1 MERRVKNMLEN
12 PHKLYKDGG
21 AVVAVL
27 SSETCPWSTQ
37 YTDGPDPFDR
47 DMALFLHSANR
58 ELMPFDVLLDGLTQI
73 AKLKYPAAYMGG
85 LRGLGITWLPVGTLF
100 KIGIASDQSEVIEIF
115 ERGDYHVA

>member
-1 MERRVKNMLEN
+1 MEHRVKNMLEN
-12 PHKLYKDGG
+12 PHKLYKNGG

-27 SSETCPWSTQ
+27 TSETCPWSTQ

-47 DMALFLHSANR
+47 DMASFIHASNK
-58 ELMPFDVLLDGLTQI
+58 ELTPFDVRLDGLIQI
-73 AKLKYPAAYMGG
+73 AKLKYPDAYMGG

-100 KIGIASDQSEVIEIF
+100 RILIASDQSEVIEIF

>member
-1 MERRVKNMLEN
+1 MEHRVKNMLEN
-12 PHKLYKDGG
+12 PHKLYKNGG

-47 DMALFLHSANR
+47 DMASFIHASNK
-58 ELMPFDVLLDGLTQI
+58 ELMPFDVQLDGLTQI
-73 AKLKYPAAYMGG
+73 AKLKYPDAYMGG
-85 LRGLGITWLPVGTLF
+85 LRGLKITWLPVGTLF
-100 KIGIASDQSEVIEIF
+100 RIGIANDQSEVIEIF